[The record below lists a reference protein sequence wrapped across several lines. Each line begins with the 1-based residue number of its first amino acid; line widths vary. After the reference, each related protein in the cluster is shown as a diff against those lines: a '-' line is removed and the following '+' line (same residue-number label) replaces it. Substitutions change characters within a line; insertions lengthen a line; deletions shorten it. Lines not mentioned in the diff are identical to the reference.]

1 MKLIFATNNAHKIE
15 EIRSILGDRMEI
27 LTLKEAGI
35 DQDIP
40 EPFETL
46 EENAVNKSKVIY
58 NLTGMDCFSEDTG
71 LEVEAL
77 DGAPG
82 VKSARYAGEGRSS
95 FDNIQKLLTN
105 LEGSKNRNA
114 RFRTVI
120 SLFING
126 KQWLFEGICP
136 GRILQETA
144 GNSGFGYDPVFVP
157 EGASRTFAQMDM
169 SEKNLYSHR
178 RIATEKL
185 VGFLNELSANH

>member
-1 MKLIFATNNAHKIE
+1 MKLIFATNNAHKVD
-15 EIRSILGDRMEI
+15 EIRAILGSQMEI
-27 LTLKEAGI
+27 ITLKEAGI

-40 EPFETL
+40 EPFSTL
-46 EENAVNKSKVIY
+46 EENAVNKSTVIY

-95 FDNIQKLLTN
+95 ADNIQKLLTN
-105 LEGSKNRNA
+105 LKDSKNRNA

-136 GRILQETA
+136 GRILHETA

-157 EGASRTFAQMDM
+157 EGATRSFAQMDM
-169 SEKNLYSHR
+169 AEKNVYSHR
-178 RIATEKL
+178 RIATDKL
-185 VGFLNELSANH
+185 VGFLNKI